1 MQLGTMSNNTGIEA
15 TMLKWANNTW
25 YNQTINNVRKEVSEW
40 VNLLLWLLWW
50 DKDNKTSIN

>member
-15 TMLKWANNTW
+15 TMLKGANNTG
-25 YNQTINNVRKEVSEW
+25 YNQTINNVRKEVSEG
-40 VNLLLWLLWW
+40 VNLLLWLLGG